1 MNTTIF
7 GISKTTLEGW
17 FSFLIT
23 TLTFVT
29 GYNGFVALMNPDQSK
44 IWLIASAVATFVV
57 GLLNLWLRMLQGDGT
72 ANLAATPTSAATNS
86 AGKVLMIFLA
96 LSISMCFISGC
107 TNWERTTFQAL
118 SASKAVIDQAGVD
131 YNAGTIPQTAANQSI
146 ITQARNAQTTAVDA
160 MATYEEIKVSATT
173 TVTGLS
179 SQEAVVNTALAAVV
193 PLVAQIKTLY
203 ATKTSMNVQ
212 PERMLPW
219 TLQPYKTLSLKLKK
233 TREPFLKPSP
243 QLTRLLRF
251 QLRPQKALFLLL
263 AG

>member
-23 TLTFVT
+23 TLTFIT
-29 GYNGFVALMNPDQSK
+29 GYNGFVALMNPAQSK
-44 IWLIASAVATFVV
+44 VWLIASAVATFVV

-72 ANLAATPTSAATNS
+72 ANLQGTSSAPATNS
-86 AGKVLMIFLA
+86 AGKALAILLA

-160 MATYEEIKVSATT
+160 MASYEEIKTSVTATAA
-173 TVTGLS
+173 GLS
-179 SQEAVVNTALAAVV
+179 SQQAVVESSLAAIV
-193 PLVAQIKTLY
+193 PLVAQIKALY
-203 ATKTSMNVQ
+203 ATKTSMNVK
-212 PERMLPW
+212 PERMIPW
-219 TLQPYKTLSLKLKK
+219 TLQPYRTSQLKFRMTPILFWKQS
-233 TREPFLKPSP
+233 RE
-243 QLTRLLRF
+243 LTRLLRF
-251 QLRPQKALFLLL
+251 QLTPPKPSSMFL

>member
-29 GYNGFVALMNPDQSK
+29 GYNGFVALMNPAQSK
-44 IWLIASAVATFVV
+44 VWLIASAVATFVV

-72 ANLAATPTSAATNS
+72 ANLQGTSSAPATNS
-86 AGKVLMIFLA
+86 AGKALAILLA

-118 SASKAVIDQAGVD
+118 SASKLVIDQAGVD
-131 YNAGTIPQTAANQSI
+131 YNSGTIPQTSANQAI

-160 MATYEEIKVSATT
+160 MATYEEIKASVTATAA
-173 TVTGLS
+173 GLS
-179 SQEAVVNTALAAVV
+179 SQQAVVESSLAAIV
-193 PLVAQIKTLY
+193 PLVAQIKALY
-203 ATKTSMNVQ
+203 ATKTSMNVK
-212 PERMLPW
+212 PERMIPW
-219 TLQPYKTLSLKLKK
+219 TLQPYRTSQLKFRMTPISFWKQS
-233 TREPFLKPSP
+233 RE
-243 QLTRLLRF
+243 LTRLLNFRLMQPKPSSMF
-251 QLRPQKALFLLL
+251 S